1 MRRRAG
7 LWAEIGL
14 NLALLTVMV
23 SVLDAGVLYLVTRS
37 VLVDATTSV
46 AEGAAT
52 VVARDLSTA
61 PRGEWGRVLE
71 SHRRG
76 RLGAL
81 TVYSPSGE
89 RIAGD
94 DVAAG
99 AAVSGVFV
107 SRDVTTETTLLGV
120 RVLAPVGAP
129 GRPSAVVAVR
139 MDEAAVS
146 ESVWTVIGLHAVLSG
161 AAIVIFGF
169 FLFRRTVLG
178 PVAQLRAGTE
188 ALAAGAFDTRLG
200 DHETS
205 EFAEE
210 FAALARA
217 LNRLG
222 EALRGYRAR
231 TDDQLRLLTQ
241 ANEELQRAQDA
252 LLRSEKLASVGR
264 LAAGLAHELGNPL
277 AAVRAYL
284 ELIVG
289 GVEPE
294 LGEELVGRSRAEVER
309 MHGILR
315 SLLDFARME
324 RRELE
329 LVHLDHLAEDA
340 FRTVRHQPAFRDA
353 TLELHVEG
361 EPVVAGEASKLHQM
375 LVNLLLNAGA
385 AGARTVQ
392 VRTIQR
398 GPVVVL
404 EVEDDGQGIPEEH
417 LGRILEP
424 FFTTRPPGE
433 GTGLGLAIVHRV
445 AEEHGARIHVESQLG
460 RGSVFRL
467 HFPTADAA
475 MVQAGSIT
483 T

>member
-14 NLALLTVMV
+14 NLALLTVLV
-23 SVLDAGVLYLVTRS
+23 SVLDAGVLYLVTRG

-52 VVARDLSTA
+52 VVARDLSTT
-61 PRGEWGRVLE
+61 PRGEWERVLA

-89 RIAGD
+89 RLAGD
-94 DVAAG
+94 DVPAG
-99 AAVSGVFV
+99 AGVSGVFV
-107 SRDVTTETTLLGV
+107 SREVTTESTMLGA
-120 RVLAPVGAP
+120 RVLAPVGGP
-129 GRPSAVVAVR
+129 GRPTAVVAVR
-139 MDEAAVS
+139 MDESAVS
-146 ESVWTVIGLHAVLSG
+146 GPVWTVIGLHAVLSG

-178 PVAQLRAGTE
+178 PVERLRAGTE
-188 ALAAGAFDTRLG
+188 AIAAGAFDTRMG
-200 DHETS
+200 EDVTG

-217 LNRLG
+217 LDRLA
-222 EALRGYRAR
+222 EALGGYRAR

-241 ANEELQRAQDA
+241 ANSELQRAQDA

-309 MHGILR
+309 MQASSAACSILR
-315 SLLDFARME
+315 GWSGGSWSSFGSTGWSRMLSGPCSISPRSGTPPSSSTSRGRPSWLE
-324 RRELE
+324 RR
-329 LVHLDHLAEDA
+329 
-340 FRTVRHQPAFRDA
+340 R
-353 TLELHVEG
+353 
-361 EPVVAGEASKLHQM
+361 SC
-375 LVNLLLNAGA
+375 
-385 AGARTVQ
+385 
-392 VRTIQR
+392 
-398 GPVVVL
+398 
-404 EVEDDGQGIPEEH
+404 
-417 LGRILEP
+417 
-424 FFTTRPPGE
+424 TRC
-433 GTGLGLAIVHRV
+433 
-445 AEEHGARIHVESQLG
+445 S
-460 RGSVFRL
+460 
-467 HFPTADAA
+467 
-475 MVQAGSIT
+475 
-483 T
+483 